1 MIKTLRKS
9 LDDTMGKMIKIIKR
23 ILLLLFLVLLI
34 GLGYLGIKIHQN
46 VQQVMTYESEV
57 KQAVEANN
65 IPEYKNLV
73 LAIIYTESKGRTEDL
88 MQSSESA
95 YGKRQMIGTT
105 KESIDAGVAFL
116 AQAIEKSNEAGTD
129 IGTAVQ
135 AYNFGL
141 DYIAFVKEHGGK
153 NSIRLAEEYSKEV
166 LSPLLGNTEQEKY
179 RYYRPQAL
187 IYNGGFLYS
196 NGGNMFYAD
205 LVKMNELFI
214 KWLK

>member
-1 MIKTLRKS
+1 
-9 LDDTMGKMIKIIKR
+9 MGKLMKFTKR
-23 ILLLLFLVLLI
+23 IILLLFLFLII
-34 GLGYLGIKIHQN
+34 GLGYFGFKIRQN
-46 VQQVMTYESEV
+46 VQQVMIYEAEV
-57 KQAVEANN
+57 EQAVKENN

-95 YGKRQMIGTT
+95 YGERQMIGTT
-105 KESIDAGVAFL
+105 KESIDTGVSFL
-116 AQAIEKSNEAGTD
+116 AQSITQANEAGCD
-129 IGTAVQ
+129 IWTAVQ

-141 DYIAFVKEHGGK
+141 DYIQFVKERGGK
-153 NSIRLAEEYSKEV
+153 NSIRLAEEYSKEI
-166 LSPLLGNTEQEKY
+166 LSPLLGNDNQKTY

-187 IYNGGFLYS
+187 VYNGGFLYS

-205 LVKMNELFI
+205 IVKMNEQFI

>member
-1 MIKTLRKS
+1 
-9 LDDTMGKMIKIIKR
+9 MGKLMKIVKK
-23 ILLLLFLVLLI
+23 LLLLFLLLLI
-34 GLGYLGIKIHQN
+34 IGAGYLGYQIRQN
-46 VQQVMTYESEV
+46 VQQVMTYEAEV
-57 KQAVEANN
+57 EQAVKANN

-105 KESIDAGVAFL
+105 KESIDTGVSFL
-116 AQAIEKSNEAGTD
+116 AQAIEKADEAGSD
-129 IGTAVQ
+129 IWTAVQ

-141 DYIAFVKEHGGK
+141 DYIQFVKERGGK
-153 NSIRLAEEYSKEV
+153 NSIRLAEEYSREV
-166 LSPLLGNTEQEKY
+166 LSPLLGNDEQKTY

-205 LVKMNELFI
+205 LVKMNEQFI

>member
-1 MIKTLRKS
+1 MSKL
-9 LDDTMGKMIKIIKR
+9 MKIVKR
-23 ILLLLFLVLLI
+23 IFLLVLLLLVV
-34 GLGYLGIKIHQN
+34 GLGYLGVKIRQN
-46 VQQVMTYESEV
+46 VQQVVTYETEV
-57 KQAVEANN
+57 EQAVKANN

-73 LAIIYTESKGRTEDL
+73 LAIIYTESKGRSEDL

-95 YGKRQMIGTT
+95 YGKRQMIGTS
-105 KESIDAGVAFL
+105 KESIDTGVSFL
-116 AQAIEKSNEAGTD
+116 AQSIKKADEAGCD
-129 IGTAVQ
+129 IWTAVQ

-141 DYIAFVKEHGGK
+141 DYIDFVKGRGGE

-166 LSPLLGNTEQEKY
+166 LSPLLGNTDQKTY
-179 RYYRPQAL
+179 RYYRPQAV

-205 LVKMNELFI
+205 LVKMNQQFI

>member
-1 MIKTLRKS
+1 F
-9 LDDTMGKMIKIIKR
+9 
-23 ILLLLFLVLLI
+23 LLLMI
-34 GLGYLGIKIHQN
+34 GLGYLGYQIRQN
-46 VQQVMTYESEV
+46 VQQVMTYADEV
-57 KQAVEANN
+57 EQAVKVNN

-73 LAIIYTESKGRTEDL
+73 LAIIYTESKGQTEDL

-105 KESIDAGVAFL
+105 KESIDTGVAFL
-116 AQAIEKSNEAGTD
+116 AQSITQANEAGCD
-129 IGTAVQ
+129 IWTAVQ

-141 DYIAFVKEHGGK
+141 DYIQFVKERGGK
-153 NSIRLAEEYSKEV
+153 NSIRLAEEYSKEI
-166 LSPLLGNTEQEKY
+166 LSPLLGNDTQKTY

-187 IYNGGFLYS
+187 VYNGGFLYS

-205 LVKMNELFI
+205 IVKMNEQFI

>member
-1 MIKTLRKS
+1 
-9 LDDTMGKMIKIIKR
+9 MGNLITIIKK
-23 ILLLLFLVLLI
+23 LLLLFLLLLI
-34 GLGYLGIKIHQN
+34 IGVGYLGYQIRQN
-46 VQQVMTYESEV
+46 VQHVMSYEAEV
-57 KQAVEANN
+57 EQAVKANN

-73 LAIIYTESKGRTEDL
+73 LAIIYTESKGRSEDL

-116 AQAIEKSNEAGTD
+116 AQAIEKADDAGCD
-129 IGTAVQ
+129 IWTAVQ

-141 DYIAFVKEHGGK
+141 DYIQFVKERGGK

-166 LSPLLGNTEQEKY
+166 LSPLLGNNDQKTY

-205 LVKMNELFI
+205 LVKMNEQFI

>member
-1 MIKTLRKS
+1 
-9 LDDTMGKMIKIIKR
+9 MGKLMKLIKR
-23 ILLLLFLVLLI
+23 ILLLLLLLLII
-34 GLGYLGIKIHQN
+34 GLGYFGFKIRQN
-46 VQQVMTYESEV
+46 VQQVMKYEAEV
-57 KQAVEANN
+57 EQAAKENN

-95 YGKRQMIGTT
+95 YGERQMIGTT
-105 KESIDAGVAFL
+105 KESIDIGVAFL
-116 AQAIEKSNEAGTD
+116 AQSIAQANEAGCD
-129 IGTAVQ
+129 IWTAVQ

-141 DYIAFVKEHGGK
+141 DYIQFVKERGGK

-166 LSPLLGNTEQEKY
+166 LSPLLGNTEQKTY

-187 IYNGGFLYS
+187 VYNGGFLYS

-205 LVKMNELFI
+205 LVKMNEQFI

>member
-1 MIKTLRKS
+1 
-9 LDDTMGKMIKIIKR
+9 MGKLMKIVKK
-23 ILLLLFLVLLI
+23 LLLLFFLVLII
-34 GLGYLGIKIHQN
+34 GVGYLGYQIRQN
-46 VQQVMTYESEV
+46 VQHVMNYEAEV
-57 KQAVEANN
+57 EQAVTENN

-116 AQAIEKSNEAGTD
+116 AQAIEKTNDAGCD
-129 IGTAVQ
+129 IWTAVQ

-141 DYIAFVKEHGGK
+141 DYIQFIKERGGK

-166 LSPLLGNTEQEKY
+166 LSPLLGNNDQKTY

-205 LVKMNELFI
+205 LVKMNEQFI